1 MDVYCNCKPD
11 LIRGLLLPDTSGVE
25 WKRGARQPRGVK
37 IIGRKVV
44 MAGRGTYNV
53 RWEEKKLSIWYQS
66 LIPAPYLNS

>member
-1 MDVYCNCKPD
+1 MC
-11 LIRGLLLPDTSGVE
+11 IAIASQILLECCCYLTLVE

-44 MAGRGTYNV
+44 MAGRGTYNA

-66 LIPAPYLNS
+66 LIPAPCLNS